1 MAKFLKVLQGMDKG
15 DKVTVEFDK
24 EDEGFA
30 KLVLYDESAQSKVT
44 RDIVFIN
51 LEKGTFAYGDSDDE
65 EWNGLLEDV
74 RKLGGVEPEIKTGI
88 TPKEEEKMT
97 DPSATTWEL
106 TNKLIGMFQEFGDM
120 SDTTLTFPI
129 DNREELALVLAH
141 GDLAFELYTKNST
154 VNEKNFYI
162 TGGLAERIGR
172 TVRPSSYSFASAVN
186 ALQDVVKERECR
198 KSLKLLENYVMHDTV
213 NAIDPEFLQEVLAIT
228 GDLDTS
234 EEVYRIYTAETYRK
248 LANEQWDEET
258 LHSLAEDLATII
270 YNYSVTFIAS
280 LLTEEA
286 TWKGKEATVFFMDGD
301 TLDVFDILLVH
312 IAKPLLVSVGLSDVM
327 DEVLDLASNEVYEMY
342 QYVTSNE
349 EDLMLSE
356 EEIQSIVDNC
366 DAFDDEDSVSE
377 EALKEEEQAKFE
389 NEHAQELE
397 DLGVRLAVSKSLV
410 ETAEAIL
417 DEVEHVQT
425 DTTAYR
431 MAKFAVGKGK
441 HLLDKIDYTPVNE
454 QALEYANS
462 TLDLFNE
469 EVEPDLNALALA
481 SSLEEATADKAVLD
495 TLKRVLANMEFDLE
509 SVTKRQDHL
518 QVIYYEGSIKML
530 TGLIKRIN
538 DENRV
543 YGMLRSLR
551 MLGIYLIRSIEVSY
565 DKHGYSSCDFE
576 IKVTPDNRERETTK
590 AILNFLQGLLNSIED
605 KEDEKEEVE
614 VVVEE
619 DKPLVAEVEVEDD
632 EEEVADSKVKP
643 TMDEAKLL
651 ADWQNG
657 VPLYELTDKYGISVG
672 AIYSIL
678 YANGAEVKSSK
689 VAERVAHVE
698 SDPAKLAEV
707 LRAYKVGV
715 RLASIYEKYDLHKNG
730 LFYLL
735 DKYRVPRRG
744 RTKK

>member
-1 MAKFLKVLQGMDKG
+1 MNV
-15 DKVTVEFDK
+15 
-24 EDEGFA
+24 
-30 KLVLYDESAQSKVT
+30 
-44 RDIVFIN
+44 
-51 LEKGTFAYGDSDDE
+51 
-65 EWNGLLEDV
+65 
-74 RKLGGVEPEIKTGI
+74 
-88 TPKEEEKMT
+88 
-97 DPSATTWEL
+97 
-106 TNKLIGMFQEFGDM
+106 
-120 SDTTLTFPI
+120 
-129 DNREELALVLAH
+129 
-141 GDLAFELYTKNST
+141 
-154 VNEKNFYI
+154 
-162 TGGLAERIGR
+162 
-172 TVRPSSYSFASAVN
+172 
-186 ALQDVVKERECR
+186 
-198 KSLKLLENYVMHDTV
+198 
-213 NAIDPEFLQEVLAIT
+213 IDPEFLQEVLAIT

-481 SSLEEATADKAVLD
+481 SSLEEITADKAVLD

-530 TGLIKRIN
+530 TGLIKRIT

-632 EEEVADSKVKP
+632 EEEVADSEVKP